1 MVKRAL
7 VSALTMA
14 GMLVGGVVIALPAH
28 AVTLVTWTATGEIDR
43 VDSGLVGDGVAIGDP
58 FTVTFTF
65 DTDAVDNSG
74 GDSTRGDYGD
84 LITEVQ
90 VEVGSSFTASA
101 SNGGAFLAGSSVV
114 FDDWTGPAGGDPAE
128 DRWWMQA
135 QEGWSGD
142 DLNDETVRFLQR
154 FLDFLD
160 SDALPNTPPDPAP
173 FELADFVLTFGAA
186 GERISG
192 PVASLVV
199 AGGGGDADGDGVP
212 DSDDTCPG
220 FDDTVDVDDDGIPD
234 GCDPLVDSDGDGVAD
249 SDDVC
254 PGFDDTVDTDDD
266 GIPDGC
272 DPDVSPDRDGD
283 GVPDSQ
289 DFCPDDTVLTWFP
302 ERHNGVSYYLEDGLF
317 LSGFPQHRPFTLA
330 EMGGCD
336 ALQIIELAELGEG
349 HAKVGLSPGSMV
361 DWFLFVN

>member
-7 VSALTMA
+7 VSALTMV
-14 GMLVGGVVIALPAH
+14 GMLVGGVVIARPAH

-65 DTDAVDNSG
+65 DTDAVDDSA
-74 GDSTRGDYGD
+74 GDSTRGDYRD

-101 SNGGAFLAGSSVV
+101 SNGGAFLGGSSVV

-160 SDALPNTPPDPAP
+160 SDATVFDSDALPTTPPDPAP
-173 FELADFVLTFGAA
+173 FELAEFVLTFGAA

-199 AGGGGDADGDGVP
+199 ADDGGGDADGDGVP
-212 DSDDTCPG
+212 DGDDICPG
-220 FDDTVDVDDDGIPD
+220 FDD
-234 GCDPLVDSDGDGVAD
+234 A
-249 SDDVC
+249 
-254 PGFDDTVDTDDD
+254 VDTDDD

-272 DPDVSPDRDGD
+272 DPDVSPDRDHD
-283 GVPDSQ
+283 GIPDSQ

-302 ERHNGVSYYLEDGLF
+302 ERHNGVSYYLEDGIF

-336 ALQIIELAELGEG
+336 ALQIIELAELGTG
-349 HAKVGLSPGSMV
+349 HVKVGLSPGAMV